1 MLTAMLLE
9 MRLVSGLSQAQIDE
23 ETGLFANGRRLRNR
37 PGQAGRAKPYTRNLI
52 CQAYKRLVP
61 SPLSPH
67 LREAH
72 EELVE
77 LKRKPGSEALRRFL
91 EINDGVLDDVLR
103 ENHPEDGLRRLEY
116 FYFRLLVSFSM
127 AIHGNRQATWCGG
140 RFSHHLIVA
149 QTAAEKGIVLAD
161 RLLQSEVHDGEAT
174 GRVKR
179 LRALLV
185 INLFQIYLE
194 QYKRGYP
201 NAAGQVVTCDQL
213 KAQFLEQDALGK
225 HWALVEEFP
234 YLWQAIY
241 NGLEQASFL
250 EVEEPALRFY
260 RKLVE
265 LDPGFQDFDYTPG
278 EVDALSKEKQMAW
291 FCERFRSTLHTPN
304 P

>member
-23 ETGLFANGRRLRNR
+23 ETCLFANGRRLRNR
-37 PGQAGRAKPYTRNLI
+37 PGQAGRAKPVTRNLI

-67 LREAH
+67 LREAY

-77 LKRKPGSEALRRFL
+77 LKRKPGTEPLRRFL
-91 EINDGVLDDVLR
+91 VIYDGILDDVLR
-103 ENHPEDGLRRLEY
+103 ENHPADGLRRLEY
-116 FYFRLLVSFSM
+116 LYFRLLVSFSL
-127 AIHGNRQATWCGG
+127 AIHGQANWCGG
-140 RFSHHLIVA
+140 RFSHHLIAA
-149 QTAAEKGIVLAD
+149 QTAAEKGIALAD

-179 LRALLV
+179 LRALIV

-194 QYKRGYP
+194 QSKRGYP
-201 NAAGQVVTCDQL
+201 NAAGQVVTRDQL

-250 EVEEPALRFY
+250 EAEEPALRFY
-260 RKLVE
+260 RKLVD
-265 LDPGFQDFDYTPG
+265 LDPGFQDFDYSPG
-278 EVDALSKEKQMAW
+278 EVVSLSKEKEMAW